1 MKLKIRL
8 DMGEGPFEVETNL
21 WVVTQW
27 ERKFKRK
34 VSDFANGV
42 GIEDLAFMAHI
53 ACQSEGIMVP
63 IALDDFIKKLVL
75 LDVINEADD
84 IDRPTEPAPS
94 AGL

>member
-1 MKLKIRL
+1 MKLKIKL

-21 WVVTQW
+21 WVITQW

-53 ACQSEGIMVP
+53 ACQSVNIVVP
-63 IALDDFIKKLVL
+63 VALDDFIKKLQL
-75 LDVINEADD
+75 LEVVTEADD
-84 IDRPTEPAPS
+84 IERPTEPAPT